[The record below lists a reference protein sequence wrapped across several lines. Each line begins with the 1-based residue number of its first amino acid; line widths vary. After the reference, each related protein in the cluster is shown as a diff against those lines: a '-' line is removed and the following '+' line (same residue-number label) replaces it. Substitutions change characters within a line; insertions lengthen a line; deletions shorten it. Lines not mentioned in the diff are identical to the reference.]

1 VAMVAR
7 LVTDRRSR
15 AEAAARRLHFLHIGK
30 TGGTAVKQCLQDYA
44 DGTDYELLLHGHD
57 VTLRDVAR
65 GEKIL
70 FVIRDPLTRFVSGF
84 NGRLREDLP
93 RYHYPWKDAER
104 IAFERFATPDDLA
117 RALSSDDREERLA
130 AEHAMRNIGH
140 VNTPYSY
147 WFGDDRTFRKR
158 LPDIFFIAVQDRLDD
173 DFELLKRKLGFP
185 ADARLPSEETA
196 AHRTP
201 RGFSQYLSDEARAN
215 LELWYAKDVEFV
227 ELCGEL
233 APSLNGR

>member
-1 VAMVAR
+1 VVR
-7 LVTDRRSR
+7 LVTERRPR
-15 AEAAARRLHFLHIGK
+15 AEAAERRLHFLHIGK
-30 TGGTAVKQCLQDYA
+30 TGGTAVKQCLQNYA
-44 DGTDYELLLHGHD
+44 GATDYELLLHGHD
-57 VTLRDVAR
+57 VTLRDVPR

-104 IAFERFATPDDLA
+104 MAFERFTTPDDVA

-147 WFGDDRTFRKR
+147 WFGDERAFRKR
-158 LPDIFFIAVQDRLDD
+158 LPDIFFIGFQDRLDG
-173 DFELLKRKLGFP
+173 DFELLKR
-185 ADARLPSEETA
+185 
-196 AHRTP
+196 
-201 RGFSQYLSDEARAN
+201 
-215 LELWYAKDVEFV
+215 
-227 ELCGEL
+227 
-233 APSLNGR
+233 

>member
-1 VAMVAR
+1 MVAR

-147 WFGDDRTFRKR
+147 WFGDERTFRKR
-158 LPDIFFIAVQDRLDD
+158 LPDIFFIAFQDRLDD

>member
-1 VAMVAR
+1 VVW
-7 LVTDRRSR
+7 LVTERRPR
-15 AEAAARRLHFLHIGK
+15 VKAAERRLHFLHIGK
-30 TGGTAVKQCLQDYA
+30 TGGTAVKQCLQDNA
-44 DGTDYELLLHGHD
+44 GATDYELLLHGHD
-57 VTLRDVAR
+57 VTLRDVPR

-84 NGRLREDLP
+84 NGRMREDLP

-104 IAFERFATPDDLA
+104 MAFERFTTPDDLA

-147 WFGDDRTFRKR
+147 WFGDERAVRKR
-158 LPDIFFIAVQDRLDD
+158 LSDIFFIGFQDRLDD
-173 DFELLKRKLGFP
+173 DFELLKRKLDLP
-185 ADARLPSEETA
+185 AEARLPSEEIA

-201 RGFSQYLSDEARAN
+201 LGFSQYLGDEARAN
-215 LELWYAKDVEFV
+215 LERWYADDLDFV
-227 ELCGEL
+227 GLCREL
-233 APSLNGR
+233 APSVNGV

>member
-1 VAMVAR
+1 MVR
-7 LVTDRRSR
+7 LVTERRPR
-15 AEAAARRLHFLHIGK
+15 AEAAERRLHFLHIGK

-44 DGTDYELLLHGHD
+44 GATDYELLLHGHD
-57 VTLRDVAR
+57 ATLRDVPR

-104 IAFERFATPDDLA
+104 IAFERFTTPDDLA

-147 WFGDDRTFRKR
+147 WFGDERAVRKR
-158 LPDIFFIAVQDRLDD
+158 LPDIFFIGFQDRLDD
-173 DFELLKRKLGFP
+173 DFELLKRKLDLP
-185 ADARLPSEETA
+185 LDARLPSEEIA

-201 RGFSQYLSDEARAN
+201 LGFSQYLSNKARTN
-215 LELWYAKDVEFV
+215 LEGWYEADLDFV
-227 ELCGEL
+227 ALCREL
-233 APSLNGR
+233 APSVNGV

>member
-1 VAMVAR
+1 MVAR

-147 WFGDDRTFRKR
+147 WSGDERTFRKR